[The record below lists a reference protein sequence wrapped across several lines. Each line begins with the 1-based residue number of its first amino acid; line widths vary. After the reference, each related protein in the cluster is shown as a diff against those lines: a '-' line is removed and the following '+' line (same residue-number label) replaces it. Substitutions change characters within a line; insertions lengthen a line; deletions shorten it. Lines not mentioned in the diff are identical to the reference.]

1 MITHRIEL
9 GSFERDR
16 LEGLIAATTFNKVTT
31 PIVAGMSD
39 VSFMIALAGILVIW
53 FPDIIIPS
61 GAPTPNEVV
70 DAIKTGIDT
79 SIEKGKAAAKSK
91 VQAAGEWVETGAE
104 TVGEW
109 VETGAETVIGLGSEE
124 RGEGF
129 TETLARFWKRIGV
142 DWRYVR

>member
-1 MITHRIEL
+1 VITHRIEL

-104 TVGEW
+104 TV
-109 VETGAETVIGLGSEE
+109 IGLGSEE